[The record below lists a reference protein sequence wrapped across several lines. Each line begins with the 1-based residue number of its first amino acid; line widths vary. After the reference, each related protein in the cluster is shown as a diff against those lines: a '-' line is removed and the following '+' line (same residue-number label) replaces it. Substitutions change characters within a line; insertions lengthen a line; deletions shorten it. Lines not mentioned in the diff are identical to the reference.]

1 MAVAAG
7 HDCPNAACECSNAMI
22 ADLPETLG
30 YRLRPDIQWK
40 ANLDGQALEKTW
52 IASDPLTRRLFR
64 CGDHEYQIL
73 QWINGSATTE
83 QIIDRFHNQFRPR
96 RIEPSDLKN
105 LIERCLGAGILRSSN
120 PRRVLGN
127 DTSLQLFP
135 QISSEDTDGACQPA
149 YPRIPAGLKQSASSQ
164 TISGT
169 TMASD
174 FFRWLASTMSKWM
187 QCQVP
192 LVNPDRWL
200 GPMARCSHWLYS
212 KTAVVFWLMLA
223 TMSLGLLVLQCD
235 RFFSELPSWNSLRSP
250 GLLIGFGVL
259 FVVTRL
265 IHELGHAIV
274 CKRHG
279 VSCKEMGVL
288 MSFGMMCPYVDITDA
303 WKLQDRYARMSI
315 AVAGIY
321 NEILVASLAVLVWV
335 GTYPGWLHTTALQ
348 VLLVCSVTTL
358 VFNANPLMKYDGYF
372 LLCDWL
378 NIQNLRERSFEA
390 FDDLLG
396 QAGSRRSPWNSIGL
410 IFYFFASSINR
421 VVISVSV
428 AGMVYALA
436 RQWQVAGLGV
446 GLIVAYAICSMIVGL
461 ASWPRSLDGSKPL
474 GKRATAL
481 GWIAVCLLIAW
492 ILHEPLPNR
501 VAAHGSFVSGKRYPV
516 YALTQGRLVD
526 MLPSENYSN
535 LSVGSPL
542 VSLVNE
548 SLERTVLDLEG
559 KLAKMEAQLTTLE
572 RVAYFQDEAGGTI
585 PLLKAQREVIR
596 RQLEQKSQEFQQLV
610 ISAPTAG
617 RFEPATA
624 PPLESPENPSDSLL
638 GLVSYRAN
646 AGTSPWARSKSL
658 GRHVE
663 KGTLL
668 GWMVQDNQSII
679 ECRLTEEQVA
689 GIKTGTDVRVVL
701 TQNSSKIWQGR
712 IAEIASTAQN
722 TRTVT
727 QATIPSATNSPE
739 EKQPMQYQ
747 VRIQLNESDRL
758 EMEARQYMSGSAEIV
773 FLRPSMSL
781 FELATEYCLRN
792 FRLR

>member
-1 MAVAAG
+1 MVVTAG
-7 HDCPNAACECSNAMI
+7 HDRPNAACEYSNAMI
-22 ADLPETLG
+22 VDPPDTLG
-30 YRLRPDIQWK
+30 CRLRPDIQWK
-40 ANLDGQALEKTW
+40 AMLDGHALEKTW

-64 CGDHEYQIL
+64 CGDYEYQIL

-83 QIIDRFHNQFRPR
+83 QIIDRFYRQFGPR
-96 RIEPSDLKN
+96 RIDPTDLRN
-105 LIERCLGAGILRSSN
+105 LIDRCLGAGILRSSN
-120 PRRVLGN
+120 RRFLGS

-135 QISSEDTDGACQPA
+135 QLSSEDAEGTTELTYQKTL
-149 YPRIPAGLKQSASSQ
+149 AGLKQSAPSQ
-164 TISGT
+164 SISGAA
-169 TMASD
+169 MASD
-174 FFRWLASTMSKWM
+174 FVRWLASTMSKWM

-200 GPMARCSHWLYS
+200 GPLARSSHWLYS
-212 KTAVVFWLMLA
+212 KPAVWFWLMLA
-223 TMSLGLLVLQCD
+223 TTALSLLVLQFD

-250 GLLIGFGVL
+250 GLLIGFGIL
-259 FVVTRL
+259 FVATRL

-279 VSCKEMGVL
+279 VSCKEMGIL

-315 AVAGIY
+315 AIAGIY
-321 NEILVASLAVLVWV
+321 NEILVASLAVLVWA

-348 VLLVCSVTTL
+348 TLLVCSVTTL

-390 FDDLLG
+390 FDDILG
-396 QAGSRRSPWNSIGL
+396 QAGSQRSPWKSIGL
-410 IFYFFASSINR
+410 ILYFFASSINR
-421 VVISVSV
+421 IVISISV
-428 AGMVYALA
+428 AGMVYAIA
-436 RQWQVAGLGV
+436 RQWQVAGLGI
-446 GLIVAYAICSMIVGL
+446 GLIAAYAICSMIVAI
-461 ASWPRSLDGSKPL
+461 ASWQRNPDGSKPL

-501 VAAHGSFVSGKRYPV
+501 VAAYGSFVSGKRFPV
-516 YALTQGRLVD
+516 YALTHGRLVD
-526 MLPSENYSN
+526 MLSPEQYGTVD
-535 LSVGSPL
+535 VGTPL
-542 VSLVNE
+542 VWLVNE
-548 SLERTVLDLEG
+548 ALERTVLDLEG
-559 KLAKMEAQLTTLE
+559 KLAKMDAQLSTSE
-572 RVAYFQDEAGGTI
+572 RVAYFQDEAGGAI

-596 RQLEQKSQEFQQLV
+596 RQFEQRSQEFQRLV
-610 ISAPTAG
+610 ISTPIAG

-646 AGTSPWARSKSL
+646 ASKSPWTRSKSL
-658 GRHVE
+658 GRYVE

-668 GWMVQDNQSII
+668 GWMVQDNQSVI

-689 GIKTGTDVRVVL
+689 GMKTGTEVRLVL
-701 TQNSSKIWQGR
+701 TQNPSKIWQGR
-712 IAEIASTAQN
+712 ISEIASTAQN
-722 TRTVT
+722 TKTAT
-727 QATIPSATNSPE
+727 QATVPNAMNSLE
-739 EKQPMQYQ
+739 EKQPMLSQ

-781 FELATEYCLRN
+781 LELATEYCLRN